1 MQKHH
6 EGLLQSNKEH
16 YKDKFKVSKNF
27 IKDYYKVLPKQ
38 EYHYGQICVTKKVSK
53 NINKDYSNVSKIIS
67 MENDRVI
74 IKNIIN
80 LTNNISIDI

>member
-38 EYHYGQICVTKKVSK
+38 EYHYGQIC
-53 NINKDYSNVSKIIS
+53 
-67 MENDRVI
+67 
-74 IKNIIN
+74 
-80 LTNNISIDI
+80 

>member
-27 IKDYYKVLPKQ
+27 IKDY
-38 EYHYGQICVTKKVSK
+38 C
-53 NINKDYSNVSKIIS
+53 
-67 MENDRVI
+67 
-74 IKNIIN
+74 KNIIM
-80 LTNNISIDI
+80 DKYV